1 MNYPTP
7 QQIREA
13 RTESGLTQKA
23 AAELIYKTAKAWR
36 NWEAG
41 IRSMDYALWELFLI
55 KVKIS
60 NKKPELSNV
69 RHNANF
75 HAKSI
80 IKKLTSRPHL
90 EDDDGFYNMLADEAQ
105 MIKIVEHYLSQHYA

>member
-1 MNYPTP
+1 MNNPTP

-41 IRSMDYALWELFLI
+41 IRGMDYALWELFLL
-55 KVKIS
+55 KVKVS
-60 NKKPELSNV
+60 TKKPELSNV
-69 RHNANF
+69 I